1 MVLAFDRR
9 SVANERTAAVGTKGI
24 LASSFVLV
32 CGTIAPVLT
41 CGSGETRRFQFGRP
55 SSKSRVPG
63 MHWLAQSGSSN
74 KIEGRTRARMFLN
87 QSLRDARD
95 ETTWPDVYP
104 WFGEKLSLLY
114 ETFAPR
120 LREEMDR
127 HERMTLTTGP
137 SN

>member
-1 MVLAFDRR
+1 LRHDSAGIDVRFWRDASIPVWEAIIKEPGAWNAL
-9 SVANERTAAVGTKGI
+9 VGAVWE
-24 LASSFVLV
+24 F
-32 CGTIAPVLT
+32 
-41 CGSGETRRFQFGRP
+41 EQ
-55 SSKSRVPG
+55 
-63 MHWLAQSGSSN
+63 
-74 KIEGRTRARMFLN
+74 IEGRTRARMFLN

-114 ETFAPR
+114 EKIAPR